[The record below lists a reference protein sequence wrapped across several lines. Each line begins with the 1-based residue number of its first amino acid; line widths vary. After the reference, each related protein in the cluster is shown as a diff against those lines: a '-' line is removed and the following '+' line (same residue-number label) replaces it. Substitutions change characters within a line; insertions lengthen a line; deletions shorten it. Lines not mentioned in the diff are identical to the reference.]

1 MMSESGRVFVAG
13 GVLIGALTLAAL
25 GLRFGNRESAA
36 NEADGRIDTSLASAA
51 RPITPITPGAP
62 GAPDAS
68 VDDPQN
74 AGIARVLQA
83 VHDSLQSGD
92 LASAHLLLDAVLT
105 MRKDEP
111 QALLLQKELSAREA
125 AARAARQARAAAPG
139 EPGTTR
145 PHAHLHASAKAM
157 FARTAD
163 TSDRS
168 TDTANDDDNIAAD
181 AQPPADIRSDSSK
194 DVAAETTGHAVAT
207 SSPQTQPEPV
217 AAPTVQSAAPT
228 AEPVDKPI
236 APIVTSTSQNDVSPT
251 TARNAPKTRAEVRDE
266 LSRARRNGT
275 MSRFGNPDPYGPG
288 GSPSYSAQPSIRTW

>member
-1 MMSESGRVFVAG
+1 VSSKERAMMSESGRVFVAG

-51 RPITPITPGAP
+51 RPVTP

-92 LASAHLLLDAVLT
+92 LASAHVLLDAVLT

-125 AARAARQARAAAPG
+125 AARAARQARAGASG
-139 EPGTTR
+139 EPGATR
-145 PHAHLHASAKAM
+145 PHAHPHASAKAM
-157 FARTAD
+157 YARAAD
-163 TSDRS
+163 TSDRA
-168 TDTANDDDNIAAD
+168 TDTAGDDDNIATD
-181 AQPPADIRSDSSK
+181 AQSPADLHSGSIK
-194 DVAAETTGHAVAT
+194 DAATDTRHAVAT

-217 AAPTVQSAAPT
+217 AAPSVQTAAANAEPADKPAAPT
-228 AEPVDKPI
+228 
-236 APIVTSTSQNDVSPT
+236 VTSVSQNTDAPA

-288 GSPSYSAQPSIRTW
+288 GSPSYNAQPSIRTW